1 MRDSSRRQVVLIVDD
16 TPENIHV
23 LIEVLRDE
31 YATIVATSG
40 RKALQMASAQPQPD
54 LILLD
59 VMMPEMDGYE
69 VCRQLKADAGTSD
82 IPVIFITQ
90 LAEEEDER
98 KGLELNAVDYIHK
111 PFRPALVKA
120 RIRNHL
126 ELKGY
131 RDHLEELVEE
141 RTRELLLTQDAAIY
155 GLGILAEYRN
165 LETGQHI
172 KRTRAY
178 VQLLAEHLESNP
190 RFRGYFD
197 AATIRQLYNSA
208 SLHDIGKVGIPDNI
222 LLKPG
227 PLTLQEFEVMKQ
239 HTIFG
244 RDAVR
249 RIGNDMHDDSASSFL
264 RLAEE
269 FAHTHHEHH
278 DGSGYH
284 GMRGEEIP
292 VSGRLMA
299 LADVYDALISRRV
312 YKSALSHERAVDIIT
327 NGDGRTAPEHFDPD
341 VLQAFI
347 DLQGRFHE
355 VSQRHHDDKDDSQD
369 GHELRGVVAAG
380 Q

>member
-1 MRDSSRRQVVLIVDD
+1 MRDLSRRQVVLIVDD
-16 TPENIHV
+16 APENIHV
-23 LIEVLRDE
+23 LIEALRDE

-40 RKALQMASAQPQPD
+40 RKALQMAAAEPHPD

-69 VCRQLKADAGTSD
+69 VCRQLKADERTSG
-82 IPVIFITQ
+82 IPVIFVTR

-111 PFRPALVKA
+111 PFRPALVRA
-120 RIRNHL
+120 RVRNHL
-126 ELKGY
+126 ELKEY
-131 RDHLEELVEE
+131 RDHLEDLVQE
-141 RTRELLLTQDAAIY
+141 RTRELCLTQDAAIY

-172 KRTRAY
+172 KRTRSY

-197 AATIRQLYNSA
+197 AAMIRQLYNSA

-227 PLTLQEFEVMKQ
+227 PLTAGEFQVMKQ
-239 HTIFG
+239 HTVFG

-249 RIGNDMHDDSASSFL
+249 RIGSDMHDDNASSFL

-269 FAHTHHEHH
+269 FAHTHHEHW

-299 LADVYDALISRRV
+299 LADVYDALISTRV
-312 YKSALSHERAVDIIT
+312 YKSALSHERAVEIIT
-327 NGDGRTAPEHFDPD
+327 SGDGRTAPEHFDPD
-341 VLQAFI
+341 ILQAFV

-355 VSQRHHDDKDDSQD
+355 VSLKHHDDLDEVQD
-369 GHELRGVVAAG
+369 GHELRGAVVAPF
-380 Q
+380 

>member
-1 MRDSSRRQVVLIVDD
+1 MQEVSGRQVVLIVDD

-23 LIEVLRDE
+23 LIEALRDE

-40 RKALQMASAQPQPD
+40 RKALLMACTEPIPD
-54 LILLD
+54 IILLD

-69 VCRQLKADAGTSD
+69 VCRQLKADARTSG
-82 IPVIFITQ
+82 IPIIFVTK

-131 RDHLEELVEE
+131 RDHLEELVQE
-141 RTRELLLTQDAAIY
+141 RTRELRLTQDAAIY

-172 KRTRAY
+172 KRTRSY
-178 VQLLAEHLESNP
+178 VKLLAEHLETNP
-190 RFRGYFD
+190 RFRGYFNP
-197 AATIRQLYNSA
+197 ATIRQLYNSA
-208 SLHDIGKVGIPDNI
+208 SLHDIGKVGIPDSI

-227 PLTLQEFEVMKQ
+227 PLTSEEFEVMKQ
-239 HTIFG
+239 HTVFG
-244 RDAVR
+244 RDTVR
-249 RIGNDMHDDSASSFL
+249 RIGMDMHDDSASSFL

-269 FAHTHHEHH
+269 LAHTHHERW

-299 LADVYDALISRRV
+299 LADVYDALICRRV
-312 YKSALSHERAVDIIT
+312 YKSALSHELAVEIIT
-327 NGDGRTAPEHFDPD
+327 TGDGRTAPEHFDPD
-341 VLQAFI
+341 ILQAFV
-347 DLQGRFHE
+347 DLQARFYEISLLHRDE
-355 VSQRHHDDKDDSQD
+355 N
-369 GHELRGVVAAG
+369 HELQNGHALREVIEPER
-380 Q
+380 

>member
-1 MRDSSRRQVVLIVDD
+1 MRDLARRQVVLIVDD

-23 LIEVLRDE
+23 LIEALRDE
-31 YATIVATSG
+31 FATIVATSG
-40 RKALQMASAQPQPD
+40 RKALEMAGADPPPD

-69 VCRQLKADAGTSD
+69 VCRELKGDARTSG
-82 IPVIFITQ
+82 IPVIFITK
-90 LAEEEDER
+90 LAEEDDER
-98 KGLELNAVDYIHK
+98 RGLELNAVDYIHK

-126 ELKGY
+126 ELKEY
-131 RDHLEELVEE
+131 RDHLEEMVQE
-141 RTRELLLTQDAAIY
+141 RTRELRLTQDAAIY

-172 KRTRAY
+172 KRTRSY
-178 VQLLAEHLESNP
+178 VRLLAEHLESNP

-197 AATIRQLYNSA
+197 AATILRLYNSA

-227 PLTLQEFEVMKQ
+227 PLTAAEFEVMKQ
-239 HTIFG
+239 HTVFG
-244 RDAVR
+244 RDTLR
-249 RIGNDMHDDSASSFL
+249 RVEIDMHDDSASSFL

-269 FAHTHHEHH
+269 FAHTHHEKW

-299 LADVYDALISRRV
+299 LADVYDALTCRRV
-312 YKSALSHERAVDIIT
+312 YKSAMSHETAVGIIT
-327 NGDGRTAPEHFDPD
+327 TGDGRTEPEHFDPD
-341 VLQAFI
+341 VLQAFV
-347 DLQGRFHE
+347 DLQARFHE
-355 VSQRHHDDKDDSQD
+355 VSQQHHDENHDLQD
-369 GHELRGVVAAG
+369 GHELRGTDG
-380 Q
+380 PGT

>member
-1 MRDSSRRQVVLIVDD
+1 MRDLARRQVVLIVDD

-31 YATIVATSG
+31 YATIVATNG
-40 RKALQMASAQPQPD
+40 RKALQMAGAETPPD
-54 LILLD
+54 IILLD
-59 VMMPEMDGYE
+59 VMMPDLDGYE
-69 VCRQLKADAGTSD
+69 VCRKLKADKRTCG

-111 PFRPALVKA
+111 PFSPPLVKA

-131 RDHLEELVEE
+131 RDHLEELVLE
-141 RTRELLLTQDAAIY
+141 RTRELRLTQDAAIY

-172 KRTRAY
+172 KRTRTY
-178 VQLLAEHLESNP
+178 VKMLATHLASHR

-197 AATIRQLYNSA
+197 DVTIDQLYNSA
-208 SLHDIGKVGIPDNI
+208 SLHDIGKVGIPDSI

-227 PLTLQEFEVMKQ
+227 PLTAEEFEMMKQ
-239 HTIFG
+239 HTVFG
-244 RDAVR
+244 RDTLR
-249 RIGNDMHDDSASSFL
+249 RIEIDMHDDSASSFL
-264 RLAEE
+264 HLAEE
-269 FAHTHHEHH
+269 FAHTHHEHW

-299 LADVYDALISRRV
+299 LADVYDALVSRRV
-312 YKSALSHERAVDIIT
+312 YKKALSHDRALEIMTVG
-327 NGDGRTAPEHFDPD
+327 NGRTVPEHFDPD
-341 VLQAFI
+341 ILQAFI
-347 DLQGRFHE
+347 DLQTQFYGI
-355 VSQRHHDDKDDSQD
+355 SILHHDEQGESQD
-369 GHELRGVVAAG
+369 GHALRDASWTA
-380 Q
+380 